1 MAPSPEPSTTTQGPT
16 AQSTTANHLKA
27 TTSKT
32 MPSSVRDFSHGQADG
47 ARNPFRAVEIP
58 SRDPGIPDP
67 PRLET
72 RLTDTLTNLLARLE
86 QQMKDDEADTVQ
98 AVLDDLKEPI
108 RKSIRTHSMRRLMT
122 YLNDSGDQFIDI
134 LRDECRPYVLL
145 DLRAELGPP
154 VRVQVEAEFAHQREQ
169 KLAELAELDAEKERR
184 AQAEAEFAGQREQK
198 LAQLAELDA
207 EIERKRSAVTT
218 APPVTVKDEQDEEP
232 SSPIQIKKEAKDDPS
247 SLFFDWDDQGHQN
260 VDNRAND
267 REDDT
272 VPFPFS
278 DPGDGEIIYPAENDV
293 PSIHKDGD
301 DDSSNP
307 HVTKKTVDYSHSESD
322 DSSTL
327 EEPTIEEPTIGELIR
342 DQRRA
347 MSLPSDDNANDL
359 LWISENIGMG
369 ETDQSSN
376 YADQEDVGN
385 GPVFGNSGES
395 TDCSRQVD
403 DTSSDQEPFVNDLEL
418 SGSSSHCG
426 QEFDTNSD
434 QEDVGRDLT
443 FGDSDE
449 STHHSRQE
457 DDISSDQERDES
469 GESPNHSRQAGE
481 TYTGQKD
488 HRAGSRDFPI
498 DIDSLY
504 PSDNADVQLPPS
516 KARQS
521 NATRG
526 SKRKAQAFWDDLD
539 DPAEHDLDDPVEHGQ
554 LKVFKMEDGQIRR
567 FRWFKRDTLP
577 PPRNWRELLAKPRAD
592 TSTRHG
598 DNNHH
603 NHVEDPPNTQTISTA
618 GYEKK
623 VNKTQ
628 PTASTP
634 KTDAVRTG
642 RVKKSMPKKKI
653 IKRSLSRG
661 PQVNIKEEEE
671 DEEL

>member
-16 AQSTTANHLKA
+16 SQSTTANHLKA

-67 PRLET
+67 PRLDP
-72 RLTDTLTNLLARLE
+72 RLTDTLTNLLVRLE
-86 QQMKDDEADTVQ
+86 QQMKDDEANTVQ

-154 VRVQVEAEFAHQREQ
+154 VRVQVEAEFARQREQ
-169 KLAELAELDAEKERR
+169 KLAE
-184 AQAEAEFAGQREQK
+184 
-198 LAQLAELDA
+198 LAELDA

-342 DQRRA
+342 DHRRA

-376 YADQEDVGN
+376 YSGQEDVGS
-385 GPVFGNSGES
+385 GPAFGNSGES
-395 TDCSRQVD
+395 TDYSRQVD
-403 DTSSDQEPFVNDLEL
+403 DTSSDQEPFVKDLEL
-418 SGSSSHCG
+418 SGSSSPRG

-434 QEDVGRDLT
+434 QEDVGKDLM

-469 GESPNHSRQAGE
+469 GECPNHSRQAGD

-488 HRAGSRDFPI
+488 HSAGSRDFPI
-498 DIDSLY
+498 DVDSLY

-526 SKRKAQAFWDDLD
+526 SKRKAQTMFFDDLN

-567 FRWFKRDTLP
+567 FRWFKNNTLER
-577 PPRNWRELLAKPRAD
+577 PRNWRELLANPRAD

-598 DNNHH
+598 DNDHH
-603 NHVEDPPNTQTISTA
+603 NHAEDVANTQTMSTA

-642 RVKKSMPKKKI
+642 RVKKSMPKKI